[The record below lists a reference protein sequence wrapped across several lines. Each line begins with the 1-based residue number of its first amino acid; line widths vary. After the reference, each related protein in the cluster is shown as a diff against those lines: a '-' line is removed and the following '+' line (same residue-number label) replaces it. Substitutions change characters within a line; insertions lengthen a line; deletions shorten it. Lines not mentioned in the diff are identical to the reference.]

1 MPKNLMY
8 SKSEIY
14 RMFKNAKYP
23 DKQIVILSQLNC
35 VPVSEIRQIIYE
47 MEHSDCNVNKEENTM
62 ISARCNIN
70 DIVEHSECSLLDP
83 DETFVNRQS
92 ARYNRS
98 AIEQCIRDGL
108 SARQSAEKLGY
119 PYITKQDR
127 NNFSTRFYT
136 IRKHMKLSSVIQ
148 QAEAPIN
155 AKRVSAELSSVSADF
170 AAAVKPTDNQSLED
184 KLNLVIKDIS
194 EIQSSISALKST
206 ICKYEELVNKLL
218 SAFQQ

>member
-1 MPKNLMY
+1 MSTHLMY

-14 RMFKNAKYP
+14 RMYKNAKYP
-23 DKQIVILSQLNC
+23 AKQIVILSQLNC
-35 VPVSEIRQIIYE
+35 VPVSEIKQIIYE

-62 ISARCNIN
+62 ISARCDIN
-70 DIVEHSECSLLDP
+70 HVVEHSQCLLLDP
-83 DETFVNRQS
+83 DETFVSKSS
-92 ARYNRS
+92 ARYNKS
-98 AIEQCIRDGL
+98 DIQQCIRDGL
-108 SARQSAEKLGY
+108 SARQAAEKLGY
-119 PYITKQDR
+119 PYVTKQDR

-136 IRKHMKLSSVIQ
+136 IRKHMKLSSVTQ
-148 QAEAPIN
+148 QAEAPTN

-170 AAAVKPTDNQSLED
+170 SAVKPTDNQSLED